1 VEENSENLK
10 FTASDAK
17 QIAGVT
23 YRQLNDWDVK
33 GALPSQRRRSGGWRK
48 FDPRQFFVI
57 LVCAEIR
64 KQFGVPL
71 QQLAWLQK
79 FMLQDGA
86 DHFSAALR
94 MMKHGLAVLILTD
107 LSHQF
112 DMDADFAIGNLLD
125 MGHCRYDEPQSYV
138 LLLVNPIINKMLT
151 ALKEPI
157 RLGICNATYDA
168 VSNADAA
175 TRVRD
180 TAELEV
186 LKLMRQP
193 NISRIAVTQTNDR
206 EVLLEIDENGEDGE
220 TVQRDQTTCVNH
232 GKDGRATPI
241 SRKVVKK
248 ITKEAIGIIAVR
260 IKD

>member
-1 VEENSENLK
+1 VGENSENLK

-33 GALPSQRRRSGGWRK
+33 GALPSQRSRSSGWRK
-48 FDPRQFFVI
+48 FDPKQFFVV
-57 LVCAEIR
+57 LVCAELR
-64 KQFGVPL
+64 KQFGVPIEK
-71 QQLAWLQK
+71 LAWLQK
-79 FMLQDGA
+79 FMLQEGA
-86 DHFSAALR
+86 DHFSAAVE

-107 LSHQF
+107 LSYQF
-112 DMDADFAIGNLLD
+112 DMDTDFAIGDLLD
-125 MGHCRYDEPQSYV
+125 MGYCRYDKPQSYV
-138 LLLVNPIINKMLT
+138 LLLVNPIINKMLA
-151 ALKEPI
+151 ALKGPM
-157 RLGICNATYDA
+157 RLDMSDTIYDA
-168 VSNADAA
+168 LGNAQAG

-186 LKLMRQP
+186 LTLMRQP
-193 NISRIAVTQTNDR
+193 NISRIAVTRTNDK
-206 EVLLEIDENGEDGE
+206 EVLLEIDENAKEDEAALRDE
-220 TVQRDQTTCVNH
+220 TTYVNR